1 MTFWSNANADPTRK
15 YRFKI
20 SHTKMDTGEW
30 FWANTVTKPTVTV
43 SSNDYQII
51 NHVFK
56 VPGIALWED
65 VTVQVVDVGAK
76 AKKIYD
82 SFISSGYRLPSAA
95 AGSEGI
101 KKDSEN
107 KLFIYQLDGT
117 GKQVEKWTL
126 HNIFMKSINFG
137 DLDYSSDDLVTLEII
152 FGYDFAELE

>member
-20 SHTKMDTGEW
+20 SHTKIDKDDW

-51 NHVFK
+51 NHIFK
-56 VPGIALWED
+56 VPGVALWED
-65 VTVQVVDVGAK
+65 VTVQVVDVGKK

-82 SFISSGYRLPSAA
+82 SFISSGYRLPPATTIP
-95 AGSEGI
+95 EGI
-101 KKDSEN
+101 KKDSQN
-107 KLFIYQLDGT
+107 KLFIYQLNGA

-126 HNIFMKSINFG
+126 HNTFIKSINFG
-137 DLDYSSDDLVTLEII
+137 DLDYSSDDLLTLEIT